1 MTLVVIFLRAVYS
14 IDSGCVELL
23 QKKNKQ

>member
-1 MTLVVIFLRAVYS
+1 MTLVVIFLRAVNN

>member
-1 MTLVVIFLRAVYS
+1 MMLVVIFLRAVNR
-14 IDSGCVELL
+14 INSGCVELL

>member
-1 MTLVVIFLRAVYS
+1 MTLVVIFLRAVNS

>member
-1 MTLVVIFLRAVYS
+1 MTRVVIFLRAVNR